1 MVSAIMNIVNET
13 LTQFFENQI
22 LEVMMYDC
30 KYYLDGY
37 DFIVD
42 GVYID
47 EDGAIVAYGHYNDGV
62 GDEAYVDQLEIVR
75 TFKKE
80 VV

>member
-30 KYYLDGY
+30 KYYLDG
-37 DFIVD
+37 DPFFVD

-80 VV
+80 VA

>member
-1 MVSAIMNIVNET
+1 MFN
-13 LTQFFENQI
+13 
-22 LEVMMYDC
+22 C

-47 EDGAIVAYGHYNDGV
+47 EDGVIVAYGHYNDGIT
-62 GDEAYVDQLEIVR
+62 DEAYVDQLEIIR
-75 TFKKE
+75 TLKKE
-80 VV
+80 VA

>member
-1 MVSAIMNIVNET
+1 
-13 LTQFFENQI
+13 
-22 LEVMMYDC
+22 MYDC

-37 DFIVD
+37 DFIVT

-47 EDGAIVAYGHYNDGV
+47 EDGAIVAYGHYNDGIA
-62 GDEAYVDQLEIVR
+62 DEAYVDNLEIVR

-80 VV
+80 VA